1 MSEEI
6 ITEEHEK
13 IIIPPK
19 EPNYCYVAEEV
30 TIAKEAVE
38 DIKSII
44 ADKFAMLEYFHD
56 IKVAFL
62 WTTDKLTDEELGKLN
77 RLYGFYE
84 VR

>member
-1 MSEEI
+1 MSNEI
-6 ITEEHEK
+6 EIQGEH
-13 IIIPPK
+13 IPPK
-19 EPNYCYVAEEV
+19 IPNYCYISESI
-30 TIAKEAVE
+30 TITRDVV
-38 DIKSII
+38 DNIKSIV
-44 ADKFAMLEYFHD
+44 ADKFAMLEYIHD